1 MTETFDGLTGV
12 AAWRDRIARDDE
24 AIRSDRDAAMT
35 GER

>member
-12 AAWRDRIARDDE
+12 VAWLHRIVRDDE

>member
-12 AAWRDRIARDDE
+12 VAWRHRIARDDE